1 MLLSAVSLF
10 ITMLLWP
17 PTSPAGP
24 EKAGSGGAK
33 SCAELMNDIYK
44 QVEFKDLHDY
54 LQNELKKAS
63 VQGKAQEYIN
73 NTLPAFKAACPT
85 EAKSIKDLENGNYL
99 KKLAAERKKRN
110 KAWSHV
116 KGAGGYT
123 GTAGQDEDLEDLEIQ
138 R

>member
-1 MLLSAVSLF
+1 MASLRMLLSAVSLS
-10 ITMLLWP
+10 ITLLLWP

-24 EKAGSGGAK
+24 K

-44 QVEFKDLHDY
+44 QVEFEDLHDY

-99 KKLAAERKKRN
+99 KKLAAEREKRQ
-110 KAWSHV
+110 KAWRHV
-116 KGAGGYT
+116 KVSGGFI

>member
-1 MLLSAVSLF
+1 
-10 ITMLLWP
+10 
-17 PTSPAGP
+17 
-24 EKAGSGGAK
+24 
-33 SCAELMNDIYK
+33 MNDIYK
-44 QVEFKDLHDY
+44 QVEFEDLHDY

-99 KKLAAERKKRN
+99 KKLAAEREKRK
-110 KAWSHV
+110 KAWRHV
-116 KGAGGYT
+116 KASGGFI

>member
-1 MLLSAVSLF
+1 
-10 ITMLLWP
+10 
-17 PTSPAGP
+17 
-24 EKAGSGGAK
+24 
-33 SCAELMNDIYK
+33 MNDIYK
-44 QVEFKDLHDY
+44 QVEFEDLHDY

-99 KKLAAERKKRN
+99 KKLAAERQKRE
-110 KAWSHV
+110 KALRHIKTPPYGS
-116 KGAGGYT
+116 GAG
-123 GTAGQDEDLEDLEIQ
+123 EDRDLDDLEIQ

>member
-1 MLLSAVSLF
+1 MASLRMLLSAVSLS
-10 ITMLLWP
+10 ITLLLWP

-24 EKAGSGGAK
+24 K

-44 QVEFKDLHDY
+44 QVEFEDLHDY

-99 KKLAAERKKRN
+99 KKLAAERQKRE
-110 KAWSHV
+110 KALRHIKTPPYGS
-116 KGAGGYT
+116 GAG
-123 GTAGQDEDLEDLEIQ
+123 EDRDLDDLEIQ